1 MVIVQIANN
10 VKQYNIKNITPIFA
24 GKLVDFIEKRF
35 KKQ

>member
-10 VKQYNIKNITPIFA
+10 VKQYIKNITPIFA